1 MLLANPTKIN
11 EDKLTID
18 LNPNSELLDITQHEI
33 AALKM
38 KYNLADAHTHQRQ
51 SPSQKEFIISNLPN
65 LWYESEEKTQYE
77 LEQEFIQAFFHLH
90 QQPTALKTRRNN
102 LYYSAS
108 VATMVVANYLRQK
121 GMSTALIEPSF
132 DNLHDLLKNH
142 QVDIHRLEEN
152 WLYEPEKIYQ
162 KLSENVQADSIFLVD
177 PNNPTGFSMLSH
189 QEQAFREVIR
199 FCKDHKKLLIF
210 DFCFASFGL
219 MDPKV
224 GRFDIYA
231 LLEDS
236 GVQYIAIEDT
246 GKTWPLQDAKC
257 AILTVSSDLYQDIYN
272 IHTAVL
278 LNVSPFVLNL
288 VTQYLYESERDN
300 FYSITSVLEH
310 NREIVKRELSG
321 RLLEYCQPKVNV
333 SVSWLKIK
341 DNQIKATELQKLL
354 QKEGVYVLPGTYFFW
369 SDHSQGEDYIRIA
382 LAREPEMF
390 AGAIKLMKEVI
401 A

>member
-1 MLLANPTKIN
+1 MPQNKLMTKH
-11 EDKLTID
+11 KS
-18 LNPNSELLDITQHEI
+18 NSQLLDITQHEI

-38 KYNLADAHTHQRQ
+38 RYNLADAHTHQRQ
-51 SPSQKEFIISNLPN
+51 SDSQKEFIISHLPD
-65 LWYESEEKTQYE
+65 LWYESEKKTQYE
-77 LEQEFIQAFFHLH
+77 LEQKFIQAFFSLH
-90 QQPTALKTRRNN
+90 RQPTALKTGRNT

-121 GMSTALIEPSF
+121 GMSTALVEPCF

-152 WLYEPEKIYQ
+152 WLHEPHKIYQ
-162 KLSENVQADSIFLVD
+162 NLSASIQADSIFIVD
-177 PNNPTGFSMLSH
+177 PNNPTGFSMLIH
-189 QEQAFREVIR
+189 QQQAFREVIR

-210 DFCFASFGL
+210 DFCFASFAL
-219 MDPKV
+219 MDQKV

-257 AILTVSSDLYQDIYN
+257 AIMTVSSDLYQDIYSL
-272 IHTAVL
+272 HTAVL

-288 VTQYLYESERDN
+288 VTQYLYESKRDN
-300 FYSITSVLEH
+300 FYSITSLLET
-310 NREIVKRELSG
+310 NREMIKRELFG
-321 RLLEYCQPKVNV
+321 HLLEYCEPKVNV
-333 SVSWLKIK
+333 SVSWWKIK
-341 DNQIKATELQKLL
+341 DNKITATELQKLL
-354 QKEGVYVLPGTYFFW
+354 QKEEIYVLPGTYFFW

-390 AGAIKLMKEVI
+390 AAAIKLIKEVI

>member
-1 MLLANPTKIN
+1 MN
-11 EDKLTID
+11 EQNYNRQLF
-18 LNPNSELLDITQHEI
+18 DITQHEI

-38 KYNLADAHTHQRQ
+38 RYNLADAHTHQRQ
-51 SPSQKEFIISNLPN
+51 SSSQKELIISNLPR

-77 LEQEFIQAFFHLH
+77 LEQKFIQAFFSLH
-90 QQPTALKTRRNN
+90 RQPTALKTGRNT

-108 VATMVVANYLRQK
+108 VATMVVANYLLQK
-121 GMSTALIEPSF
+121 GISTALVEPCF
-132 DNLHDLLKNH
+132 DNLHDLLKNY
-142 QVDIHRLEEN
+142 QVSIDRLEEN
-152 WLYEPEKIYQ
+152 WLDEPDKIY
-162 KLSENVQADSIFLVD
+162 KNLLENVQADSIFLVD
-177 PNNPTGFSMLSH
+177 PNNPTGFSMLIH
-189 QEQAFREVIR
+189 QEKAFREVIR

-210 DFCFASFGL
+210 DFCFASFAL
-219 MDPKV
+219 MDQRV

-278 LNVSPFVLNL
+278 LNVSPFILNL
-288 VTQYLYESERDN
+288 VTQYLYESERDD
-300 FYSITSVLEH
+300 FYSITSVLEP

-321 RLLEYCQPKVNV
+321 HLLEYCEPKVNV
-333 SVSWLKIK
+333 SVSWFKIK
-341 DNQIKATELQKLL
+341 DNKIKATELQKLL
-354 QKEGVYVLPGTYFFW
+354 EKEKVYVLPGTYFFW

-390 AGAIKLMKEVI
+390 AAAIKLMKEI
-401 A
+401 IG